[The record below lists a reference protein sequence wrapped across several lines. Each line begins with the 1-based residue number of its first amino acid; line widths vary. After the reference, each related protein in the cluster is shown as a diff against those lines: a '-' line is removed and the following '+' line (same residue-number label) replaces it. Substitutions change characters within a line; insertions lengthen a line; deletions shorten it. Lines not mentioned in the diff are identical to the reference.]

1 MLSKIHTIKENLYV
15 NSVYIDK
22 LGLSFNQFI
31 LVSKDK
37 NITIIETG
45 FRKDF
50 DELYKNMKSIGLF
63 PENIQ
68 NIIVPH
74 FEADE
79 MGALPEILKISQK
92 KQNIYAHPICT
103 FGLNDIFNTKAKPV
117 KDSEIISV
125 FEGCSLKFIH
135 TKHVH
140 QWDSLV
146 VYWIE
151 QKVLF
156 SSDLFIQG
164 GEFIGIKT
172 NNCITEIV
180 DAIKKDSYLPS
191 HSHLINALDKI
202 KENEIETIFP
212 MHGSGLSNNI
222 DYYID
227 SLKNLNF
234 Q

>member
-92 KQNIYAHPICT
+92 KLNISAHPICT

>member
-1 MLSKIHTIKENLYV
+1 MLSKIHTIKENLHV

-31 LVSKDK
+31 LVSKDN

-45 FRKDF
+45 FRKYF
-50 DELYKNMKSIGLF
+50 DELSKNIISIGLL

-79 MGALPEILKISQK
+79 MGALPEILKITNK
-92 KQNIYAHPICT
+92 KLNIYAHPICA
-103 FGLNDIFNTKAKPV
+103 FGLNDVFNTKAKPV
-117 KDSEIISV
+117 MDSEVIPI

-135 TKHVH
+135 TEHVH

-151 QKVLF
+151 QKILF
-156 SSDLFIQG
+156 SSDLFIQN
-164 GEFIGIKT
+164 GEFTGIKT
-172 NNCITEIV
+172 DNCITEIV
-180 DAIKKDSYLPS
+180 DSINKNSYLPS
-191 HSHLINALDKI
+191 HNHLINALDKI
-202 KENEIETIFP
+202 KENEIEIIFP

-222 DYYID
+222 DLYID

-234 Q
+234 